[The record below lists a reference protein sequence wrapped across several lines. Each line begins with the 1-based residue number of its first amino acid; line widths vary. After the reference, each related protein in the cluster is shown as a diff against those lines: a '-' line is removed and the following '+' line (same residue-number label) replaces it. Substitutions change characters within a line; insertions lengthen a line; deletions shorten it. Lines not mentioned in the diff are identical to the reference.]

1 MRDPRPFCSP
11 PKYSATI
18 AAITAVDDAIRSPV
32 NRYGSAPGTVTV
44 RVTCHGD
51 AA

>member
-1 MRDPRPFCSP
+1 MRDPSPFCSP

-18 AAITAVDDAIRSPV
+18 AAMTAVDDAIRRPV
-32 NRYGSAPGTVTV
+32 NRYGSAPGIVTV
-44 RVTCHGD
+44 RVIWRGV